1 MFGTVETV
9 LAVLLEEPL
18 VGLLR
23 SVPRHR
29 ADDVVVE
36 DMKASREYGGS
47 DEEVYGAGPQVRLD
61 GPQTAEPDGGEGHEA
76 KIEGVIEAPILMG
89 AD

>member
-9 LAVLLEEPL
+9 LAILLEEPL

-36 DMKASREYGGS
+36 DMKASREYGGA
-47 DEEVYGAGPQVRLD
+47 DEEGSHLV
-61 GPQTAEPDGGEGHEA
+61 HH
-76 KIEGVIEAPILMG
+76 
-89 AD
+89 